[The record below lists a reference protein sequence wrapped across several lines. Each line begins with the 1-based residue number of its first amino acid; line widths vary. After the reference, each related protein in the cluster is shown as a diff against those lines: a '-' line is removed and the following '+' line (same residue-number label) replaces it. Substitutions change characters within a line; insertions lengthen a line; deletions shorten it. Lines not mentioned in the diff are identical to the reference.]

1 VTATGSWS
9 GKVVLVTGAA
19 SGVGRGVALAAAAAG
34 ASVAL
39 AVRRPPTAVEVVER
53 IDALG
58 TGGESLGG
66 RRRAV
71 VVPCDLMQPGAARAA
86 VATTVAQ
93 LGRLDAIVHSAT
105 SNASSQPVALEEADL
120 AEWDEHRTIAL
131 DATIE
136 LARAAHAPLK
146 ASGGSLLLMTSPA
159 GIAGNDRLPFYAM
172 AKGAQRALVKSLA
185 REWGPDGIRVNAL
198 APLAMSPAMR
208 SAFEAEPRLEQA
220 LVDSISLGFFGDAER
235 DVAPAALFLCSDD
248 ARYVTGQTLVVNG
261 GRYTSL

>member
-1 VTATGSWS
+1 MTVVGSWS

-19 SGVGRGVALAAAAAG
+19 SGIGRGVVLAAAAAG

-39 AVRRPPTAVEVVER
+39 AVRRPASAAEVVEQVE
-53 IDALG
+53 ALH
-58 TGGESLGG
+58 TGS
-66 RRRAV
+66 ASV
-71 VVPCDLMQPGAARAA
+71 VVPCDLMQAGAARAA
-86 VATTVAQ
+86 VASTVAQ
-93 LGRLDAIVHSAT
+93 LGRLDAVVHSAT
-105 SNASSQPVALEEADL
+105 SNASSQPVALEDADL
-120 AEWDEHRTIAL
+120 AGWDEHRTIAV
-131 DATIE
+131 DAAVE
-136 LARAAHAPLK
+136 LARAAHGPLK
-146 ASGGSLLLMTSPA
+146 ATRGSLLLMTSPA

-208 SAFEAEPRLEQA
+208 SAFAAEPRLEQA
-220 LVDSISLGFFGDAER
+220 LVDSISLGYFGDAER